1 VEQNVKFHRNQK
13 GLTLLELMIVIA
25 IIGVLAAIA
34 LPFYQNYIGITQHR
48 VVISNLQMISRECT
62 AFQVVNNRFPA
73 NLNEIGLGNLRDPWE
88 NAYEYLNIADDQP
101 NTGQMR
107 KNRNMVPVNTDYDLY
122 SKGPDGASQKPFT
135 ARASRDDI
143 VRANDG
149 GYFGRVSDY

>member
-1 VEQNVKFHRNQK
+1 MKIHHNQK
-13 GLTLLELMIVIA
+13 GLTLLELMVVVA

-34 LPFYQNYIGITQHR
+34 IPMYQNYIRITQYR
-48 VVISNLQMISRECT
+48 VVISNMQMISRECT

-73 NLNEIGLGNLRDPWE
+73 NLNEIGLGNLRDPWG
-88 NAYEYLNIADDQP
+88 NTYEYLNIADDKP
-101 NTGQMR
+101 KTGQMR

-122 SKGPDGASQKPFT
+122 SKGPDGVSQKPFS
-135 ARASRDDI
+135 ARASLDDI

>member
-1 VEQNVKFHRNQK
+1 MKLHHNQK
-13 GLTLLELMIVIA
+13 GLTLLELMIVVA
-25 IIGVLAAIA
+25 ILGVLAAIA
-34 LPFYQNYIGITQHR
+34 LPFYQNYISITQQR
-48 VVISNLQMISRECT
+48 VVITNLQMIGRECT
-62 AFQVVNNRFPA
+62 GFQVIHNRFPA
-73 NLNEIGLGNLRDPWE
+73 NLNQIGLGNLRDPWG
-88 NAYEYLNIADDQP
+88 NAYEYLNIADDHP

-149 GYFGRVSDY
+149 GFIGRVSDY